1 MSAEAA
7 TIQAIGAVQSGRFA
21 LNLVANVGNLG
32 LSMVVGIVYVPFLIR
47 HLGPA
52 VYGLIPLTSMVTSYM
67 ALITFGLDSAVARS
81 LTIALERKDHENA
94 NLIFNVSL
102 WGNRALCAV
111 LVIPAAIA
119 IAQVNDTLGL
129 PP

>member
-7 TIQAIGAVQSGRFA
+7 TIQAIGPVQSRGVA
-21 LNLVANVGNLG
+21 LNLFANVGNLG
-32 LSMVVGIVYVPFLIR
+32 LSMVVEIVYVPFLIR

-102 WGNRALCAV
+102 LGNLALCAV
-111 LVIPAAIA
+111 LAIRSAMAIA
-119 IAQVNDTLGL
+119 HVIR
-129 PP
+129 

>member
-7 TIQAIGAVQSGRFA
+7 TIQAIGPVQSGRFA

-52 VYGLIPLTSMVTSYM
+52 VYGLIPLISM
-67 ALITFGLDSAVARS
+67 
-81 LTIALERKDHENA
+81 
-94 NLIFNVSL
+94 
-102 WGNRALCAV
+102 
-111 LVIPAAIA
+111 
-119 IAQVNDTLGL
+119 
-129 PP
+129 